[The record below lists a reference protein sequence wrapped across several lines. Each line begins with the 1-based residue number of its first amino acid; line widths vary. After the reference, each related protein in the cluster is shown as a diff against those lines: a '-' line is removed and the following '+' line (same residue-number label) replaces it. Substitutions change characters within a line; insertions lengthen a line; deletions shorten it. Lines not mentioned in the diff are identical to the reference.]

1 MILYIRKII
10 VFLKLKLK
18 LINMILSSTTK
29 IGLTFGQ
36 ILSLITVTAI
46 FIMGYRDLDL
56 RISLMEKKSLETDK
70 MIQDNGVEIEK
81 VRVENREDHAV
92 MMNKIDQILIYQKR
106 Q

>member
-1 MILYIRKII
+1 
-10 VFLKLKLK
+10 
-18 LINMILSSTTK
+18 MILSSTTK

>member
-1 MILYIRKII
+1 
-10 VFLKLKLK
+10 
-18 LINMILSSTTK
+18 MILSSTTK

-46 FIMGYRDLDL
+46 FMMGYRDLDL

-81 VRVENREDHAV
+81 VRLENREDHAV
-92 MMNKIDQILIYQKR
+92 MMNKIDQILIHQKR

>member
-46 FIMGYRDLDL
+46 FMMGYRDLDL

-81 VRVENREDHAV
+81 VRLENREDHAV
-92 MMNKIDQILIYQKR
+92 MMNKIDQILIHQKR

>member
-1 MILYIRKII
+1 M
-10 VFLKLKLK
+10 KLKLK

-46 FIMGYRDLDL
+46 FMMGYRDLDL

-81 VRVENREDHAV
+81 VRLENREDHAV
-92 MMNKIDQILIYQKR
+92 MMNKIDQILIHQKR